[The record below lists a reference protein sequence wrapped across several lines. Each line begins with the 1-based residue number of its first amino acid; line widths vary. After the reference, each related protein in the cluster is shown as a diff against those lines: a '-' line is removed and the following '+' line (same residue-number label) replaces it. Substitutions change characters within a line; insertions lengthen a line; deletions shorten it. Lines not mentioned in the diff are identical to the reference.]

1 MLPNTVVAFLQIRSF
16 LQVEKLEGKN
26 SISIA
31 VEVVSKLMTAKG
43 LTVKFTLE
51 ELRDNIA
58 ENKCGTKAQS
68 RKFYQLDQYGKWNGE
83 THALK
88 VPVDHLDVF
97 PKDIQTDL
105 IKG

>member
-1 MLPNTVVAFLQIRSF
+1 MLPNTVAAFLQIRSF

-51 ELRDNIA
+51 ELTTLLKTNV
-58 ENKCGTKAQS
+58 EPKHKAVN
-68 RKFYQLDQYGKWNGE
+68 FTN
-83 THALK
+83 
-88 VPVDHLDVF
+88 
-97 PKDIQTDL
+97 
-105 IKG
+105 